1 MKLLVT
7 GAWRCTQEQLAAVE
21 ALGHQITFMQNEQD
35 PLPLPPQEIEGVIG
49 NGLFLHHPIEEFT
62 ALRYIQLTSA
72 GFDRVPLEYI
82 DRQGITLHNARG
94 VYSTPMAEFALAG
107 VLQLYKNTRFF
118 NQNQQERRW
127 EKCRD
132 LLELAQKTV
141 CIVGC
146 GSVGQACAK
155 RFAAFDCRVVG
166 VDLAKEPRPHF
177 EAVYGLDRLPALLNE
192 SDIVVLTLPLTEQT
206 HHLFDREL
214 LAAIKKGGL
223 LVNIARG
230 GIVDTTALVEAL
242 EEGRLSGAVLD
253 VFEKEPLPDNSPL
266 WTLPNVVLTPHN
278 SFVGEHNGQ
287 RLFEQIL
294 KNLKE
299 REQE

>member
-35 PLPLPPQEIEGVIG
+35 PLPLVPGEIEGVIG

-72 GFDRVPLEYI
+72 GFDRVPLNYI
-82 DRQGITLHNARG
+82 NQHGITLHNARG
-94 VYSTPMAEFALAG
+94 VYSIPMAEFVLSG

-118 NQNQQERRW
+118 DQNQQKRRW
-127 EKCRD
+127 EKCRN

-155 RFAAFDCRVVG
+155 RFAAFDCRVMG
-166 VDLAKEPRPHF
+166 VDLTCESRPHF
-177 EAVYGLDRLPALLNE
+177 EAVYGLDQLPALLE
-192 SDIVVLTLPLTEQT
+192 QSDIVVLTLPLTEQT
-206 HHLFDREL
+206 YHIFDQ
-214 LAAIKKGGL
+214 KKINAMKKNAVL
-223 LVNIARG
+223 INIARG
-230 GIVDTTALVEAL
+230 GIVDIAAL
-242 EEGRLSGAVLD
+242 EAALQEDRLLGAALD
-253 VFEKEPLPDNSPL
+253 VFEEEPLPTDCAL
-266 WTLPNVVLTPHN
+266 WTFPNVILTPHN
-278 SFVGEHNGQ
+278 SFVGENNGQ
-287 RLFEQIL
+287 RLFTQIL

-299 REQE
+299 RDKE